1 MKRPIKMKRP
11 IQILVISCVTALPAV
26 AGGITSTG
34 VMSVSGRPELS
45 DSAVSAANAVRDT
58 TAVAAIDTAAI
69 DTADY
74 ETLDAVTVEAVM
86 QRTGAEKSVY
96 IPTTRQRNASQSATD
111 LLSRMDI
118 PQISVPYGST
128 AVKTVSG
135 QAVAVFIDYVPATQ
149 DELEMMRTSD
159 VLRVEYLQSPTDTR
173 FGGKTNVINFVMR
186 KYDYGGYV
194 RTRLYENF
202 WANSGQ
208 AQVNGRFNY
217 RRMTFDVMGYGYYCA
232 NDHTG
237 TAQTE
242 TFRLPDGLGG
252 TNTIERQST
261 STGAKFRRNDYS
273 ASFRARYT
281 SDKFTANNILA
292 FRDTRIPH
300 NDSQGAVTYS
310 GGDFDDSEYT
320 TVNDSRRQNVT
331 YTGYYYIGIGERNS
345 LTIQPTYAYN
355 HTTQGS
361 VYTEAGLAPIVNDA
375 GDNSTLANTSIEYGH
390 TFGGGHSFT
399 LYGYGQY
406 EHNRTRYTGTTEAL
420 DRTSSYT
427 GNFDAGYS
435 FARGGFSST
444 VRFGWSLSHI
454 DYNGEKN
461 DFNSPYA
468 DLSLQYS
475 PNTKNS
481 ASAYMHTAGWPIS
494 SNYKSDRMIQDSP
507 LLWRTG
513 NPALTAYRS
522 WDFGVQYVYMPSN
535 AWRFSGYAYGWLVA
549 DRAAFDYQPF
559 EYQPGEQGLVRNIIQ
574 PAGGF
579 GRYNVG
585 FNINWRPL
593 GGKFN
598 ITGSLTETIT
608 HNGRPYNLDKSVL
621 SGYVQAMYYIGNFN
635 IVAAYVSRGYSFDD
649 SMSGFYTRSRDAFA
663 LAAGWNSGSWNVNL
677 HLQNMF
683 RWHWRTS
690 TTAMTSAYYDVTR
703 QNYGVDNHALIQ
715 AKVTYTFSF
724 GKKSKRDS
732 DADLSPDAAKS
743 ASGILH

>member
-1 MKRPIKMKRP
+1 MKRP

-135 QAVAVFIDYVPATQ
+135 QAVAVFIDYVPATE

-159 VLRVEYLQSPTDTR
+159 VLRIEYLQSPTDTR

-345 LTIQPTYAYN
+345 LTIQPTYAYS

-468 DLSLQYS
+468 DLFLQYS

>member
-1 MKRPIKMKRP
+1 MKRFKVM
-11 IQILVISCVTALPAV
+11 VIAAVTVTVTAS
-26 AGGITSTG
+26 AGTIIPKTAMYGDNVENADSAG
-34 VMSVSGRPELS
+34 VMA
-45 DSAVSAANAVRDT
+45 DSIKADT
-58 TAVAAIDTAAI
+58 TE
-69 DTADY
+69 Y
-74 ETLDAVTVEAVM
+74 ETLNAVTVEASM
-86 QRTGAEKSVY
+86 QRTDGEKSTY
-96 IPTTRQRNASQSATD
+96 IPTTHQRNASQSATD

-118 PQISVPYGST
+118 PQISVPFGST
-128 AVKTVSG
+128 SVKTVSG
-135 QAVAVFIDYVPATQ
+135 QNVAVFIDYVPATE
-149 DELEMMRTSD
+149 DELAMMRTSD

-186 KYDYGGYV
+186 KYEYGGYV

-202 WANSGQ
+202 LANSGQ

-242 TFRLPDGLGG
+242 TFRLPDETGG
-252 TNTIERQST
+252 INTIERQST

-273 ASFRARYT
+273 ASFRARYL
-281 SDKFTANNILA
+281 SDKFTANNTLV

-300 NDSQGAVTYS
+300 KDSHGAVTYS
-310 GGDFDDSEYT
+310 GGGYDDSEYT

-331 YTGYYYIGIGERNS
+331 YTGYYYIGIGDSNS
-345 LTIQPTYAYN
+345 LTIQPAYAYN

-361 VYTEAGLAPIVNDA
+361 IYTEAGLAPIVNDA

-399 LYGYGQY
+399 LYGYGEY

-435 FARGGFSST
+435 FTRGGFSST

-454 DYNGEKN
+454 DYNGVTN
-461 DFNSPYA
+461 DFNSPFA
-468 DLSLQYS
+468 DLFLQYS
-475 PNTKNS
+475 PNSKNS

-494 SNYKSDRMIQDSP
+494 SNYKSDRMIQESP

-513 NPALTAYRS
+513 NPSLTAYRS

-535 AWRFSGYAYGWLVA
+535 AWRFSGYAYGWLVGN
-549 DRAAFDYQPF
+549 RAAFDYQPMA
-559 EYQPGEQGLVRNIIQ
+559 QQQALVRNIIQ

-585 FNINWRPL
+585 LNVNWRPL

-598 ITGSLTETIT
+598 ITGSLTETFT

-621 SGYVQAMYYIGNFN
+621 SGYVQAMYYVGNFN
-635 IVAAYVSRGYSFDD
+635 FVVAYVSRMYSFDD
-649 SMSGFYTRSRDAFA
+649 SMSGFYTRDKDAFA
-663 LAAGWNSGSWNVNL
+663 LAAGWGNGSWNVNL
-677 HLQNMF
+677 QLQNMF

-690 TTAMTSAYYDVTR
+690 TTEMASTYYDVTR

-724 GKKSKRDS
+724 GKKSKSDT
-732 DADLSPDAAKS
+732 DADLSPDAART

>member
-1 MKRPIKMKRP
+1 MKRP
-11 IQILVISCVTALPAV
+11 IQILVIGCVTALPAV

-345 LTIQPTYAYN
+345 LTIQPTYAYS

-435 FARGGFSST
+435 FARGGFGST

-468 DLSLQYS
+468 DLFLQYS

>member
-1 MKRPIKMKRP
+1 MKRFKVM
-11 IQILVISCVTALPAV
+11 VIAAVTVTVTAS
-26 AGGITSTG
+26 AGTIIPKTAMYGDSVENADSAG
-34 VMSVSGRPELS
+34 VMA
-45 DSAVSAANAVRDT
+45 DSIEVDT
-58 TAVAAIDTAAI
+58 TE
-69 DTADY
+69 Y
-74 ETLDAVTVEAVM
+74 ETLNAVTVEASM
-86 QRTGAEKSVY
+86 QRTDGEKSTY
-96 IPTTRQRNASQSATD
+96 IPTTHQRNASQSATD

-118 PQISVPYGST
+118 PQISVPFGST
-128 AVKTVSG
+128 SVKTVSG
-135 QAVAVFIDYVPATQ
+135 QNVAVFIDYVPATE
-149 DELEMMRTSD
+149 DELAMMRTSD

-186 KYDYGGYV
+186 KYEYGGYV

-202 WANSGQ
+202 LANSGQ

-242 TFRLPDGLGG
+242 TFRLPDETGG
-252 TNTIERQST
+252 INTIERQST

-273 ASFRARYT
+273 ASFRARYI
-281 SDKFTANNILA
+281 SDKFTANNTLV
-292 FRDTRIPH
+292 FRNTRIPH
-300 NDSQGAVTYS
+300 KDSHGAVTYS
-310 GGDFDDSEYT
+310 GGGYDDSEYT

-331 YTGYYYIGIGERNS
+331 YTGYYYIGIGDSNS
-345 LTIQPTYAYN
+345 LTIQPAYAYN

-361 VYTEAGLAPIVNDA
+361 IYTEAGLAPIVNDA

-399 LYGYGQY
+399 LYGYGEY
-406 EHNRTRYTGTTEAL
+406 EHNRTRYAGTTEAL

-435 FARGGFSST
+435 FTRGGFSST

-454 DYNGEKN
+454 DYNGVTN
-461 DFNSPYA
+461 DFNSPFA
-468 DLSLQYS
+468 DLFLQYS
-475 PNTKNS
+475 PNSKNS

-494 SNYKSDRMIQDSP
+494 SNYKSDRMIQESP

-513 NPALTAYRS
+513 NPSLTAYRS

-535 AWRFSGYAYGWLVA
+535 AWRFSGYAYGWLVGN
-549 DRAAFDYQPF
+549 RAAFDYQPMA
-559 EYQPGEQGLVRNIIQ
+559 QQQALVRNIIQ

-585 FNINWRPL
+585 LNVNWRPL

-598 ITGSLTETIT
+598 ITGSLTETFT

-621 SGYVQAMYYIGNFN
+621 SGYVQAMYYVGNFN
-635 IVAAYVSRGYSFDD
+635 FVVAYVSRMYSFDD
-649 SMSGFYTRSRDAFA
+649 SMSGFYTRDKDAFA
-663 LAAGWNSGSWNVNL
+663 LAAGWGNGSWNVNL
-677 HLQNMF
+677 QLQNMF

-690 TTAMTSAYYDVTR
+690 TTEMASTYYDVTR

-715 AKVTYTFSF
+715 AKVTYTFGF
-724 GKKSKRDS
+724 GKKSKSDS
-732 DADLSPDAAKS
+732 EADLSPDAART

>member
-135 QAVAVFIDYVPATQ
+135 QAVAVFIDYVPATE

>member
-1 MKRPIKMKRP
+1 MKRP

-135 QAVAVFIDYVPATQ
+135 QAVAVFIDYVPATE

-468 DLSLQYS
+468 DLFLQYS

>member
-1 MKRPIKMKRP
+1 MKRFKIM
-11 IQILVISCVTALPAV
+11 VIAAVTVTVTAS
-26 AGGITSTG
+26 AGTIIPKTAMYGDSVENADSAG
-34 VMSVSGRPELS
+34 VMA
-45 DSAVSAANAVRDT
+45 DSIKADT
-58 TAVAAIDTAAI
+58 TE
-69 DTADY
+69 Y
-74 ETLDAVTVEAVM
+74 ETLNAVTVEASM
-86 QRTGAEKSVY
+86 QRTDGEKSTY
-96 IPTTRQRNASQSATD
+96 IPTTHQRNASQSATD

-118 PQISVPYGST
+118 PQISVPFGST
-128 AVKTVSG
+128 SVKTISG
-135 QAVAVFIDYVPATQ
+135 QNVAVFIDYVPATE
-149 DELEMMRTSD
+149 DELAMMRTSD

-173 FGGKTNVINFVMR
+173 FGGKTNVINFIMR

-202 WANSGQ
+202 LANSGQ

-242 TFRLPDGLGG
+242 TFRLPDETGG
-252 TNTIERQST
+252 INTIERQST

-273 ASFRARYT
+273 ASFRARYI
-281 SDKFTANNILA
+281 SDKFTANNTLV
-292 FRDTRIPH
+292 FRNTRIPH
-300 NDSQGAVTYS
+300 KDSHGAVTYS
-310 GGDFDDSEYT
+310 GGGYDDSEYT

-331 YTGYYYIGIGERNS
+331 YTGYYYIGIGDSNS
-345 LTIQPTYAYN
+345 LTIQPAYAYN

-361 VYTEAGLAPIVNDA
+361 IYTEAGLAPIVNDA

-399 LYGYGQY
+399 LYGYGEY

-435 FARGGFSST
+435 FTRGGFSST

-454 DYNGEKN
+454 DYNGVTN
-461 DFNSPYA
+461 DFNSPFA
-468 DLSLQYS
+468 DLFLQYS
-475 PNTKNS
+475 PNSKNS

-494 SNYKSDRMIQDSP
+494 SNYKSDRMIQESP

-513 NPALTAYRS
+513 NPSLTAYRS

-535 AWRFSGYAYGWLVA
+535 AWRFSGYAYGWLVGN
-549 DRAAFDYQPF
+549 RAAFDYQPMA
-559 EYQPGEQGLVRNIIQ
+559 QQQALVRNIIQ

-585 FNINWRPL
+585 LNVNWRPL

-598 ITGSLTETIT
+598 ITGSLTETFT

-621 SGYVQAMYYIGNFN
+621 SGYVQAMYYVGNFN
-635 IVAAYVSRGYSFDD
+635 FVVAYVSRMYSFDD
-649 SMSGFYTRSRDAFA
+649 SMSGFYTRDKDAFA
-663 LAAGWNSGSWNVNL
+663 LAAGWGNGSWNVNL
-677 HLQNMF
+677 QLQNMF

-690 TTAMTSAYYDVTR
+690 TTEMASTYYDVTR

-724 GKKSKRDS
+724 GKKSKSDT
-732 DADLSPDAAKS
+732 DADLSPDAART

>member
-1 MKRPIKMKRP
+1 MKRFKVM
-11 IQILVISCVTALPAV
+11 VIAAVTVAVTAS
-26 AGGITSTG
+26 AGTIIPKTAMYGDSVENADSTG
-34 VMSVSGRPELS
+34 VMA
-45 DSAVSAANAVRDT
+45 DSIEADT
-58 TAVAAIDTAAI
+58 TE
-69 DTADY
+69 Y
-74 ETLDAVTVEAVM
+74 ETLNAVTVEASM
-86 QRTGAEKSVY
+86 QRTDGEKSTY
-96 IPTTRQRNASQSATD
+96 IPTTHQRNASQSATD

-118 PQISVPYGST
+118 PQISVPFGST
-128 AVKTVSG
+128 SVKTVSG
-135 QAVAVFIDYVPATQ
+135 QNVAVFIDYVPATE
-149 DELEMMRTSD
+149 DELAMMRISD

-186 KYDYGGYV
+186 KYEYGGYV

-202 WANSGQ
+202 LANSGQ

-242 TFRLPDGLGG
+242 TFRLPDETGG
-252 TNTIERQST
+252 INTIERQST

-273 ASFRARYT
+273 ASFRARYI
-281 SDKFTANNILA
+281 SDKFTANNTLV
-292 FRDTRIPH
+292 FRNTRIPH
-300 NDSQGAVTYS
+300 NDSHGAVTYS
-310 GGDFDDSEYT
+310 GGGYDDSEYT

-331 YTGYYYIGIGERNS
+331 YTGYYYIGIGDSNS
-345 LTIQPTYAYN
+345 LTIQPAYAYN

-361 VYTEAGLAPIVNDA
+361 IYTEAGLAPIVNDA

-399 LYGYGQY
+399 LYGYGEY

-435 FARGGFSST
+435 FTRGGFSST

-454 DYNGEKN
+454 DYNGVTN
-461 DFNSPYA
+461 DFNSPFA
-468 DLSLQYS
+468 DLFLQYS
-475 PNTKNS
+475 PNSKNS

-494 SNYKSDRMIQDSP
+494 SNYKSDRMIQESP

-513 NPALTAYRS
+513 NPSLTAYRS

-535 AWRFSGYAYGWLVA
+535 AWRFSGYAYGWLVGN
-549 DRAAFDYQPF
+549 RAAFDYQPMA
-559 EYQPGEQGLVRNIIQ
+559 QQQALVRNIIQ

-585 FNINWRPL
+585 LNVNWRPL

-598 ITGSLTETIT
+598 ITGSLTETFT

-621 SGYVQAMYYIGNFN
+621 SGYVQAMYYVGNFN
-635 IVAAYVSRGYSFDD
+635 FVVAYVSRMYSFDD
-649 SMSGFYTRSRDAFA
+649 SMSGFYTRSKDAFA
-663 LAAGWNSGSWNVNL
+663 LAAGWGNGSWNVNL
-677 HLQNMF
+677 QLQNMF

-690 TTAMTSAYYDVTR
+690 TTEMASTYYDVTR

-715 AKVTYTFSF
+715 AKLTYTFSF
-724 GKKSKRDS
+724 GKKSKSDT
-732 DADLSPDAAKS
+732 DADLSPDAART

>member
-1 MKRPIKMKRP
+1 MKRFKVMI
-11 IQILVISCVTALPAV
+11 IAAVTVTVTAS
-26 AGGITSTG
+26 AGTIIPKTAMYGDSVENADSTG
-34 VMSVSGRPELS
+34 VMA
-45 DSAVSAANAVRDT
+45 DSIKADT
-58 TAVAAIDTAAI
+58 TE
-69 DTADY
+69 Y
-74 ETLDAVTVEAVM
+74 ETLNAVTVEASM
-86 QRTGAEKSVY
+86 QRTDGEKSTY
-96 IPTTRQRNASQSATD
+96 IPTTHQRNASQSATD

-118 PQISVPYGST
+118 PQISVPFGST
-128 AVKTVSG
+128 SVKTVSG
-135 QAVAVFIDYVPATQ
+135 QNVAVFIDYVPATE
-149 DELEMMRTSD
+149 DELAMMRTSD

-173 FGGKTNVINFVMR
+173 FGGKTNDINFVMR
-186 KYDYGGYV
+186 KYEYGGYV

-202 WANSGQ
+202 LANSGQ

-242 TFRLPDGLGG
+242 TFRLPDETGG
-252 TNTIERQST
+252 INTIERQST

-273 ASFRARYT
+273 ASFRARYI
-281 SDKFTANNILA
+281 SDKFTANNTLV
-292 FRDTRIPH
+292 FRNTRIPH
-300 NDSQGAVTYS
+300 KDSHGAVTYS
-310 GGDFDDSEYT
+310 GGGYDDSEYT

-331 YTGYYYIGIGERNS
+331 YTGYYYIGIGDSNS
-345 LTIQPTYAYN
+345 LTIQPAYAYN

-361 VYTEAGLAPIVNDA
+361 IYTEAGLTPIVNDA

-399 LYGYGQY
+399 LYGYGEY

-435 FARGGFSST
+435 FTRGGFSST

-454 DYNGEKN
+454 DYNGVTN
-461 DFNSPYA
+461 DFNSPFA
-468 DLSLQYS
+468 DLFLQYS
-475 PNTKNS
+475 PNSKNS

-494 SNYKSDRMIQDSP
+494 SNYKSDRMIQESP

-513 NPALTAYRS
+513 NPSLTAYRS

-535 AWRFSGYAYGWLVA
+535 AWRFSGYAYGWLVGN
-549 DRAAFDYQPF
+549 RAAFDYQPMA
-559 EYQPGEQGLVRNIIQ
+559 QQQALVRNIIQ

-585 FNINWRPL
+585 LNVNWRPL

-598 ITGSLTETIT
+598 ITGSLTETFT

-621 SGYVQAMYYIGNFN
+621 SGYVQAMYYVGNFN
-635 IVAAYVSRGYSFDD
+635 FVVAYVSRMYSFDD
-649 SMSGFYTRSRDAFA
+649 SMSGFYTRDKDAFA
-663 LAAGWNSGSWNVNL
+663 LAAGWGNGSWNVNL
-677 HLQNMF
+677 QLQNMF

-690 TTAMTSAYYDVTR
+690 TTEMASTYYDVTR

-724 GKKSKRDS
+724 GKKSKSDT
-732 DADLSPDAAKS
+732 DADLSPDAART

>member
-1 MKRPIKMKRP
+1 MKRP

-135 QAVAVFIDYVPATQ
+135 QDVAVFIDYVPATE

-159 VLRVEYLQSPTDTR
+159 VLRIEYLQSPTDTR

-345 LTIQPTYAYN
+345 LTIQPTYAYS

-435 FARGGFSST
+435 FARGGFGST

-468 DLSLQYS
+468 DLFLQYS

>member
-1 MKRPIKMKRP
+1 MKRFKIM
-11 IQILVISCVTALPAV
+11 VIAAVTVTVTAS
-26 AGGITSTG
+26 AGTIIPKTAMYGDSVENADSTG
-34 VMSVSGRPELS
+34 VMA
-45 DSAVSAANAVRDT
+45 DSIEADT
-58 TAVAAIDTAAI
+58 TE
-69 DTADY
+69 Y
-74 ETLDAVTVEAVM
+74 ETLNAVTVEASM
-86 QRTGAEKSVY
+86 QRTDGEKSTY
-96 IPTTRQRNASQSATD
+96 IPTTHQRNASQSATD

-118 PQISVPYGST
+118 PQISVPFGST
-128 AVKTVSG
+128 SVKTVSG
-135 QAVAVFIDYVPATQ
+135 QNVAVFIDYVPATE
-149 DELEMMRTSD
+149 DELAMMRTSD

-186 KYDYGGYV
+186 KYEYGGYV

-202 WANSGQ
+202 LANSGQ

-242 TFRLPDGLGG
+242 TFRLPDETGG
-252 TNTIERQST
+252 INTIERQST

-273 ASFRARYT
+273 ASFRARYI
-281 SDKFTANNILA
+281 SDKFTANNTLV
-292 FRDTRIPH
+292 FRNTRIPH
-300 NDSQGAVTYS
+300 NDSHGAVTYS
-310 GGDFDDSEYT
+310 GGGYDDSEYT

-331 YTGYYYIGIGERNS
+331 YTGYYYIGIGDSNS
-345 LTIQPTYAYN
+345 LTIQPAYAYN

-361 VYTEAGLAPIVNDA
+361 IYTEAGLAPIVNDA

-399 LYGYGQY
+399 LYGYGEY

-435 FARGGFSST
+435 FTRGGFSST

-454 DYNGEKN
+454 DYNGVTN
-461 DFNSPYA
+461 DFNSPFA
-468 DLSLQYS
+468 DLFLQYS
-475 PNTKNS
+475 PNSKNS
-481 ASAYMHTAGWPIS
+481 ASAYMHTAGWPVS
-494 SNYKSDRMIQDSP
+494 SNYKSDRMIQESP

-513 NPALTAYRS
+513 NPSLTAYRS

-535 AWRFSGYAYGWLVA
+535 AWRFSGYAYGWLVGN
-549 DRAAFDYQPF
+549 RAAFDYQPMA
-559 EYQPGEQGLVRNIIQ
+559 QQQALVRNIIQ

-585 FNINWRPL
+585 LNVNWRPL

-598 ITGSLTETIT
+598 ITGSLTETFT

-621 SGYVQAMYYIGNFN
+621 SGYVQAMYYVGNFN
-635 IVAAYVSRGYSFDD
+635 FVVAYVSRMYSFDD
-649 SMSGFYTRSRDAFA
+649 SMSGFYTRSKDAFA
-663 LAAGWNSGSWNVNL
+663 LAAGWGNGSWNVNL
-677 HLQNMF
+677 QLQNMF

-690 TTAMTSAYYDVTR
+690 TAEMASTYYDVTR

-724 GKKSKRDS
+724 GKKSKSDT
-732 DADLSPDAAKS
+732 DADLSPDAART

>member
-1 MKRPIKMKRP
+1 MKRP

-345 LTIQPTYAYN
+345 LTIQPTYAYS

-435 FARGGFSST
+435 FARGGFGST

>member
-1 MKRPIKMKRP
+1 MKRP

-135 QAVAVFIDYVPATQ
+135 QAVAVFIDYVPATE

-345 LTIQPTYAYN
+345 LTIQPTYAYS

-435 FARGGFSST
+435 FARGGFGST

-468 DLSLQYS
+468 DLFLQYS

>member
-1 MKRPIKMKRP
+1 MKRFKVM
-11 IQILVISCVTALPAV
+11 VIAAVTVTVTAS
-26 AGGITSTG
+26 AGTIIPKTAMYGDSVENADSAG
-34 VMSVSGRPELS
+34 VMA
-45 DSAVSAANAVRDT
+45 DSIEADT
-58 TAVAAIDTAAI
+58 TE
-69 DTADY
+69 Y
-74 ETLDAVTVEAVM
+74 ETLNAVTVEASM
-86 QRTGAEKSVY
+86 QRTDGEKSTY

-118 PQISVPYGST
+118 PQISVPFGST
-128 AVKTVSG
+128 SVKTVSG
-135 QAVAVFIDYVPATQ
+135 QNVAVFIDYVPATE
-149 DELEMMRTSD
+149 DELAMMRTSD

-186 KYDYGGYV
+186 KYEYGGYV

-202 WANSGQ
+202 LANSGQ

-242 TFRLPDGLGG
+242 TFRLPDETGG
-252 TNTIERQST
+252 INTIERQST

-273 ASFRARYT
+273 ASFRARYI
-281 SDKFTANNILA
+281 SDKFTANNTLV
-292 FRDTRIPH
+292 FRNTRIPH
-300 NDSQGAVTYS
+300 KDSHGAVTYS
-310 GGDFDDSEYT
+310 GGGYDDSEYT

-331 YTGYYYIGIGERNS
+331 YTGYYYIGIGDSNS

-361 VYTEAGLAPIVNDA
+361 IYTEAGLAPIVNDA

-399 LYGYGQY
+399 LYGYGEY

-435 FARGGFSST
+435 FTRGGFSST

-454 DYNGEKN
+454 DYNGVTN
-461 DFNSPYA
+461 DFNSPFA
-468 DLSLQYS
+468 DLFLQYS
-475 PNTKNS
+475 PNSKNS

-494 SNYKSDRMIQDSP
+494 SNYKSDRMIQESP

-513 NPALTAYRS
+513 NPSLTAYRS

-535 AWRFSGYAYGWLVA
+535 AWRFSGYAYGWLVGN
-549 DRAAFDYQPF
+549 RAAFDYQPMA
-559 EYQPGEQGLVRNIIQ
+559 QQQALVRNIIQ

-585 FNINWRPL
+585 LNVNWRPL

-598 ITGSLTETIT
+598 ITGSLTETFT

-621 SGYVQAMYYIGNFN
+621 SGYVQAMYYVGNFN
-635 IVAAYVSRGYSFDD
+635 FVVAYVSRMYSFDD
-649 SMSGFYTRSRDAFA
+649 SMSGFYTRDKDAFA
-663 LAAGWNSGSWNVNL
+663 LAAGWGNGSWNVNL
-677 HLQNMF
+677 QLQNMF

-690 TTAMTSAYYDVTR
+690 TTEMASTYYDVTR

-724 GKKSKRDS
+724 GKKSKSDT
-732 DADLSPDAAKS
+732 DADLSPDAART

>member
-1 MKRPIKMKRP
+1 MKRSKVM
-11 IQILVISCVTALPAV
+11 VIAAVTVTVTAS
-26 AGGITSTG
+26 AGTIIPKTAMYGDSVENADSAG
-34 VMSVSGRPELS
+34 VMA
-45 DSAVSAANAVRDT
+45 DSIKADT
-58 TAVAAIDTAAI
+58 TE
-69 DTADY
+69 Y
-74 ETLDAVTVEAVM
+74 ETLNAVTVEASM
-86 QRTGAEKSVY
+86 QRTDGEKSTY
-96 IPTTRQRNASQSATD
+96 IPTTHQRNASQSATD

-118 PQISVPYGST
+118 PQISVPFGST
-128 AVKTVSG
+128 SVKTVSG
-135 QAVAVFIDYVPATQ
+135 QNVAVFIDYVPATE
-149 DELEMMRTSD
+149 DELAMMRTSD

-173 FGGKTNVINFVMR
+173 FGGKTNVINFIMR

-202 WANSGQ
+202 LANSGQ

-242 TFRLPDGLGG
+242 TFRLPDETGG
-252 TNTIERQST
+252 INTIERQST

-273 ASFRARYT
+273 ASFRARYL
-281 SDKFTANNILA
+281 SDKFTANNTLV

-300 NDSQGAVTYS
+300 KDSHGAVTYS
-310 GGDFDDSEYT
+310 GGGYDDSEYT

-331 YTGYYYIGIGERNS
+331 YTGYYYIGIGDSNS
-345 LTIQPTYAYN
+345 LTIQPAYAYN

-361 VYTEAGLAPIVNDA
+361 IYTEAGLAPIVNDA

-399 LYGYGQY
+399 LYGYGEY

-435 FARGGFSST
+435 FTRGGFSST

-454 DYNGEKN
+454 DYNGVTN
-461 DFNSPYA
+461 DFNSPFA
-468 DLSLQYS
+468 DLFLQYS
-475 PNTKNS
+475 PNSKNS

-494 SNYKSDRMIQDSP
+494 SNYKSDRMIQESP

-513 NPALTAYRS
+513 NPSLTAYRS

-535 AWRFSGYAYGWLVA
+535 AWRFSGYAYGWLVGN
-549 DRAAFDYQPF
+549 RAAFDYQPMA
-559 EYQPGEQGLVRNIIQ
+559 QQQALVRNIIQ

-585 FNINWRPL
+585 LNVNWRPL

-598 ITGSLTETIT
+598 ITGSLTETFT

-621 SGYVQAMYYIGNFN
+621 SGYVQAMYYVGNFN
-635 IVAAYVSRGYSFDD
+635 FVVAYVSRMYSFDD
-649 SMSGFYTRSRDAFA
+649 SMSGFYTRDKDAFA
-663 LAAGWNSGSWNVNL
+663 LAAGWGNGSWNVNL
-677 HLQNMF
+677 QLQNMF

-690 TTAMTSAYYDVTR
+690 TTEMASTYYDVTR

-724 GKKSKRDS
+724 GKKSKSDT
-732 DADLSPDAAKS
+732 DADLNPDAAKS

>member
-1 MKRPIKMKRP
+1 MKRFKVM
-11 IQILVISCVTALPAV
+11 VIAAVTVTVTAS
-26 AGGITSTG
+26 AGTIIPKTAMYGDSVENADSTG
-34 VMSVSGRPELS
+34 VMA
-45 DSAVSAANAVRDT
+45 DSIKADT
-58 TAVAAIDTAAI
+58 TE
-69 DTADY
+69 Y
-74 ETLDAVTVEAVM
+74 ETLNAVTVEASM
-86 QRTGAEKSVY
+86 QRTDGEKSTY
-96 IPTTRQRNASQSATD
+96 IPTTHQRNASQSATD

-118 PQISVPYGST
+118 PQISVPFGST
-128 AVKTVSG
+128 SVKTVSG
-135 QAVAVFIDYVPATQ
+135 QNVAVFIDYVPATE
-149 DELEMMRTSD
+149 DELAMMRTSD

-186 KYDYGGYV
+186 KYEYGGYV

-202 WANSGQ
+202 LANSGQ

-242 TFRLPDGLGG
+242 TFRLPDETGG
-252 TNTIERQST
+252 INTIERQST

-273 ASFRARYT
+273 ASFRARYI
-281 SDKFTANNILA
+281 SDKFTANNTLV
-292 FRDTRIPH
+292 FRNTRIPH
-300 NDSQGAVTYS
+300 KDSHGAVTYS
-310 GGDFDDSEYT
+310 GGGYDDSEYT

-331 YTGYYYIGIGERNS
+331 YTGYYYIGIGDSNS
-345 LTIQPTYAYN
+345 LTIQPAYAYN

-361 VYTEAGLAPIVNDA
+361 IYTEAGLTPIVNDA

-399 LYGYGQY
+399 LYGYGEY

-435 FARGGFSST
+435 FTRGGFSST

-454 DYNGEKN
+454 DYNGVTN
-461 DFNSPYA
+461 DFNSPFA
-468 DLSLQYS
+468 DLFLQYS
-475 PNTKNS
+475 PNSKNS

-494 SNYKSDRMIQDSP
+494 SNYKSDRMIQESP

-513 NPALTAYRS
+513 NPSLTAYRS

-535 AWRFSGYAYGWLVA
+535 AWRFSGYAYGWLVGN
-549 DRAAFDYQPF
+549 RAAFDYQPMA
-559 EYQPGEQGLVRNIIQ
+559 QQQALVRNIIQ

-585 FNINWRPL
+585 LNVNWRPL

-598 ITGSLTETIT
+598 ITGSLTETFT

-621 SGYVQAMYYIGNFN
+621 SGYVQAMYYVGNFN
-635 IVAAYVSRGYSFDD
+635 FVVAYVSRMYSFDD
-649 SMSGFYTRSRDAFA
+649 SMSGFYTRDKDAFA
-663 LAAGWNSGSWNVNL
+663 LAAGWGNGSWNVNL
-677 HLQNMF
+677 QLQNMF

-690 TTAMTSAYYDVTR
+690 TTEMASAYYDVTR

-715 AKVTYTFSF
+715 AKVTYTFGF
-724 GKKSKRDS
+724 GKKSKSDS
-732 DADLSPDAAKS
+732 EADLNPDAAKS

>member
-1 MKRPIKMKRP
+1 MKRFKIM
-11 IQILVISCVTALPAV
+11 VIAAVTVTVTAS
-26 AGGITSTG
+26 AGTIIPKTAMYGDSVENADSTG
-34 VMSVSGRPELS
+34 VMA
-45 DSAVSAANAVRDT
+45 DSIEADT
-58 TAVAAIDTAAI
+58 TE
-69 DTADY
+69 Y
-74 ETLDAVTVEAVM
+74 ETLNAVTVEASM
-86 QRTGAEKSVY
+86 QRTDGEKSTY
-96 IPTTRQRNASQSATD
+96 IPTTHQRNASQSATD

-118 PQISVPYGST
+118 PQISVPFGST
-128 AVKTVSG
+128 SVKTVSG
-135 QAVAVFIDYVPATQ
+135 QNVAVFIDYVPATE
-149 DELEMMRTSD
+149 DELAMMRTSD

-186 KYDYGGYV
+186 KYEYGGYV

-202 WANSGQ
+202 LANSGQ

-242 TFRLPDGLGG
+242 TFRLPDETGG
-252 TNTIERQST
+252 INTIERQST

-273 ASFRARYT
+273 ASFRARYI
-281 SDKFTANNILA
+281 SDKFTANNTLV
-292 FRDTRIPH
+292 FRNTRIPH
-300 NDSQGAVTYS
+300 KDSHGAVTYS
-310 GGDFDDSEYT
+310 GGGYDDSEYT

-331 YTGYYYIGIGERNS
+331 YTGYYYIGIGDSNS
-345 LTIQPTYAYN
+345 LTIQPAYAYN

-361 VYTEAGLAPIVNDA
+361 IYTEAGLAPIVNDA

-399 LYGYGQY
+399 LYGYGEY

-435 FARGGFSST
+435 FTRGGFSST

-454 DYNGEKN
+454 DYNGVTN
-461 DFNSPYA
+461 DFNSPFA
-468 DLSLQYS
+468 DLFLQYS
-475 PNTKNS
+475 PNSKNS

-494 SNYKSDRMIQDSP
+494 SNYKSDRMIQESP

-513 NPALTAYRS
+513 NPSLTAYRS

-535 AWRFSGYAYGWLVA
+535 AWRFSGYAYGWLVGN
-549 DRAAFDYQPF
+549 RAAFDYQPMA
-559 EYQPGEQGLVRNIIQ
+559 QQQALVRNIIQ

-585 FNINWRPL
+585 LNVNWRPL

-598 ITGSLTETIT
+598 ITGSLTETFT

-621 SGYVQAMYYIGNFN
+621 SGYVQAMYYVGNFN
-635 IVAAYVSRGYSFDD
+635 FVVAYVSRMYSFDD
-649 SMSGFYTRSRDAFA
+649 SMSGFYTRDKDAFA
-663 LAAGWNSGSWNVNL
+663 LAAGWGNGSWNVNL
-677 HLQNMF
+677 QLQNMF

-690 TTAMTSAYYDVTR
+690 TTEMASTYYDVTR

-715 AKVTYTFSF
+715 AKLTYTFSF
-724 GKKSKRDS
+724 GKKSKSDT
-732 DADLSPDAAKS
+732 DADLSPDAART

>member
-1 MKRPIKMKRP
+1 MKRFKVM
-11 IQILVISCVTALPAV
+11 VIAAVTVTVTAS
-26 AGGITSTG
+26 AGTIIPKTAMYGDSVENADSAG
-34 VMSVSGRPELS
+34 VMA
-45 DSAVSAANAVRDT
+45 DSIEADT
-58 TAVAAIDTAAI
+58 TE
-69 DTADY
+69 Y
-74 ETLDAVTVEAVM
+74 ETLNAVTVEASM

-96 IPTTRQRNASQSATD
+96 IPTKRQRNASQSATD

-118 PQISVPYGST
+118 PQISVPFGST

-173 FGGKTNVINFVMR
+173 FGGKTNVINFIMR

-242 TFRLPDGLGG
+242 TFRLPDETGG
-252 TNTIERQST
+252 INTIERQST

-273 ASFRARYT
+273 ASFRARYL
-281 SDKFTANNILA
+281 SDKFTANNTLV

-300 NDSQGAVTYS
+300 KDSQGAVTYS
-310 GGDFDDSEYT
+310 AGAYDNSEYT

-331 YTGYYYIGIGERNS
+331 YTGYYYIGIGDNNS
-345 LTIQPTYAYN
+345 LTIQPAYAYN

-361 VYTEAGLAPIVNDA
+361 IYTEAGLAPIVNDA

-399 LYGYGQY
+399 LYGYGEY

-435 FARGGFSST
+435 FTRGGFSST

-454 DYNGEKN
+454 DYNGVSN
-461 DFNSPYA
+461 DFNSPFA
-468 DLSLQYS
+468 DLFLQYS
-475 PNTKNS
+475 PNSKNS

-494 SNYKSDRMIQDSP
+494 SNYKSDRMIQESP

-513 NPALTAYRS
+513 NPSLTAYRS

-535 AWRFSGYAYGWLVA
+535 AWRFSGYAYGWLVGN
-549 DRAAFDYQPF
+549 RAVFDYQPMA
-559 EYQPGEQGLVRNIIQ
+559 QQQALVRNIIQ
-574 PAGGF
+574 PAGGY
-579 GRYNVG
+579 GSYNVG
-585 FNINWRPL
+585 FNVNWRPL

-598 ITGSLTETIT
+598 ITGSLTETFT

-621 SGYVQAMYYIGNFN
+621 SGYVQAMYYVGNFN
-635 IVAAYVSRGYSFDD
+635 FVVAYVSRMYSFDD

-663 LAAGWNSGSWNVNL
+663 LAAGWGNGSWNVNL
-677 HLQNMF
+677 QLQNMF

-690 TTAMTSAYYDVTR
+690 TTEMASTYYDVTR

-724 GKKSKRDS
+724 GKKSKSDT
-732 DADLSPDAAKS
+732 DADLSPDAART

>member
-1 MKRPIKMKRP
+1 MKRFKVM
-11 IQILVISCVTALPAV
+11 VIAAVTVTVTAS
-26 AGGITSTG
+26 AGTIIPKTAMYGDSVENADSTG
-34 VMSVSGRPELS
+34 VMA
-45 DSAVSAANAVRDT
+45 DSIKADT
-58 TAVAAIDTAAI
+58 TE
-69 DTADY
+69 Y
-74 ETLDAVTVEAVM
+74 ETLNAVTVEASM
-86 QRTGAEKSVY
+86 QRTDGEKSTY
-96 IPTTRQRNASQSATD
+96 IPTTHQRNASQSATD

-118 PQISVPYGST
+118 PQISVPFGST
-128 AVKTVSG
+128 SVKTVSG
-135 QAVAVFIDYVPATQ
+135 QNVAVFIDYVPATE
-149 DELEMMRTSD
+149 DELAMMRTSD

-186 KYDYGGYV
+186 KYEYGGYV

-202 WANSGQ
+202 LANSGQ

-242 TFRLPDGLGG
+242 TFRLPDETGG
-252 TNTIERQST
+252 INTIERQST

-273 ASFRARYT
+273 ASFRARYL
-281 SDKFTANNILA
+281 SDKFTANNTLV
-292 FRDTRIPH
+292 FRNTRIPH
-300 NDSQGAVTYS
+300 KDSHGAVTYS
-310 GGDFDDSEYT
+310 GGGYDDSEYT

-331 YTGYYYIGIGERNS
+331 YTGYYYIGIGDSNS
-345 LTIQPTYAYN
+345 LTIQPAYAYN

-361 VYTEAGLAPIVNDA
+361 IYTEAGLTPIVNDA

-399 LYGYGQY
+399 LYGYGEY

-435 FARGGFSST
+435 FTRGGFSST

-454 DYNGEKN
+454 DYNGVTN
-461 DFNSPYA
+461 DFNSPFA
-468 DLSLQYS
+468 DLFLQYS
-475 PNTKNS
+475 PNSKNS

-494 SNYKSDRMIQDSP
+494 SNYKSDRMIQESP

-513 NPALTAYRS
+513 NPSLTAYRS

-535 AWRFSGYAYGWLVA
+535 AWRFSGYAYGWLVGN
-549 DRAAFDYQPF
+549 RAAFDYQPMA
-559 EYQPGEQGLVRNIIQ
+559 QQQALVRNIIQ

-585 FNINWRPL
+585 LNVNWRPL

-598 ITGSLTETIT
+598 ITGSLTETFT

-621 SGYVQAMYYIGNFN
+621 SGYVQAMYYVGNFN
-635 IVAAYVSRGYSFDD
+635 FVVAYVSRMYSFDD
-649 SMSGFYTRSRDAFA
+649 SMSGFYTRDKDAFA
-663 LAAGWNSGSWNVNL
+663 LAAGWGNGSWNVNL
-677 HLQNMF
+677 QLQNMF

-690 TTAMTSAYYDVTR
+690 TTEMASTYYDVTR

-724 GKKSKRDS
+724 GKKSKSDT
-732 DADLSPDAAKS
+732 DADLSPDAART

>member
-1 MKRPIKMKRP
+1 MKRFKVM
-11 IQILVISCVTALPAV
+11 VIAAVTVTVTAS
-26 AGGITSTG
+26 AGTIIPKTAMYGDSVENADSAG
-34 VMSVSGRPELS
+34 VMA
-45 DSAVSAANAVRDT
+45 DSIEADT
-58 TAVAAIDTAAI
+58 TE
-69 DTADY
+69 Y
-74 ETLDAVTVEAVM
+74 ETLNAVTVEASM
-86 QRTGAEKSVY
+86 QRTDGEKSTY
-96 IPTTRQRNASQSATD
+96 IPTTHQRNASQSATD

-118 PQISVPYGST
+118 PQISVPFGST
-128 AVKTVSG
+128 SVKTVSG
-135 QAVAVFIDYVPATQ
+135 QNVAVFIDYVPATE
-149 DELEMMRTSD
+149 DELAMMRTSD

-186 KYDYGGYV
+186 KYEYGGYV

-202 WANSGQ
+202 LANSGQ

-242 TFRLPDGLGG
+242 TFRLPDETGG
-252 TNTIERQST
+252 INTIERQST

-273 ASFRARYT
+273 ASFRARYI
-281 SDKFTANNILA
+281 SDKFTANNTLV
-292 FRDTRIPH
+292 FRNTRIPH
-300 NDSQGAVTYS
+300 KDSHGAVTYS
-310 GGDFDDSEYT
+310 GGGYDDSEYT

-331 YTGYYYIGIGERNS
+331 YTGYYYIGIGDSNS
-345 LTIQPTYAYN
+345 LTIQPAYAYN

-361 VYTEAGLAPIVNDA
+361 IYTEAGLAPIVNDA

-399 LYGYGQY
+399 LYGYGEY

-435 FARGGFSST
+435 FTRGGFSST

-454 DYNGEKN
+454 DYNGVTN
-461 DFNSPYA
+461 DFNSPFA
-468 DLSLQYS
+468 DLFLQYS
-475 PNTKNS
+475 PNSKNS

-494 SNYKSDRMIQDSP
+494 SNYKSDRMIQESP

-513 NPALTAYRS
+513 NPSLTAYRS

-535 AWRFSGYAYGWLVA
+535 AWRFSGYAYGWLVGN
-549 DRAAFDYQPF
+549 RAAFDYQPMA
-559 EYQPGEQGLVRNIIQ
+559 QQQALVRNIIQ

-585 FNINWRPL
+585 LNVNWRPL

-598 ITGSLTETIT
+598 ITGSLTETFT

-621 SGYVQAMYYIGNFN
+621 SGYVQAMYYVGNFN
-635 IVAAYVSRGYSFDD
+635 FVVAYVSRMYSFDD
-649 SMSGFYTRSRDAFA
+649 SMSGFYTRDKDAFA
-663 LAAGWNSGSWNVNL
+663 LAAGWGNGSWNVNL
-677 HLQNMF
+677 QLQNMF

-690 TTAMTSAYYDVTR
+690 TTEMASTYYDVTR

-724 GKKSKRDS
+724 GKKSKSDT
-732 DADLSPDAAKS
+732 DADLSPDAART

>member
-1 MKRPIKMKRP
+1 MKRP

-135 QAVAVFIDYVPATQ
+135 QAVAVFIDYVPATE

-435 FARGGFSST
+435 FARGGFGST

-535 AWRFSGYAYGWLVA
+535 AWRFSGYAYAWIVGN
-549 DRAAFDYQPF
+549 RAAFDYRPF
-559 EYQPGEQGLVRNIIQ
+559 EYQPGEQGLVREIIQ

-585 FNINWRPL
+585 FNVNWRPL

>member
-1 MKRPIKMKRP
+1 MKRP

-135 QAVAVFIDYVPATQ
+135 QDVAVFIDYVPATE

-159 VLRVEYLQSPTDTR
+159 VLRIEYLQSPTDTR

-345 LTIQPTYAYN
+345 LTIQPTYAYS

>member
-1 MKRPIKMKRP
+1 MKRPIE
-11 IQILVISCVTALPAV
+11 IFAISCATALSAV
-26 AGGITSTG
+26 AGGITPEDAMSTAVG
-34 VMSVSGRPELS
+34 AAKTS
-45 DSAVSAANAVRDT
+45 DSVTAAKVARDT
-58 TAVAAIDTAAI
+58 TATAIADTTAVDTAE
-69 DTADY
+69 Y
-74 ETLDAVTVEAVM
+74 ETLEAVTVEAAM
-86 QRTGAEKSVY
+86 QRTDGEKSIY

-118 PQISVPYGST
+118 PQISVPFGST
-128 AVKTVSG
+128 SVKTVSG

-252 TNTIERQST
+252 INTIERQST
-261 STGAKFRRNDYS
+261 SNGAKYRRNDYS

-281 SDKFTANNILA
+281 SDRFTANNILV

-310 GGDFDDSEYT
+310 GGEFDNSEYT
-320 TVNDSRRQNVT
+320 TAYDSHRQNVT
-331 YTGYYYIGIGERNS
+331 YTGYYYIGIGDSNS
-345 LTIQPTYAYN
+345 LTIQPTYAYS

-361 VYTEAGLAPIVNDA
+361 VYTEATLAPIINDA
-375 GDNSTLANTSIEYGH
+375 GDNSTLAGTSIEYGH
-390 TFGGGHSFT
+390 KFGGGHSFT
-399 LYGYGQY
+399 LYGYGEY
-406 EHNRTRYTGTTEAL
+406 EHNRTRYSGTTEAL

-435 FARGGFSST
+435 FSRGGFSST

-454 DYNGEKN
+454 DYNGETN
-461 DFNSPYA
+461 DFNHPFA
-468 DLSLQYS
+468 DVNLQYS
-475 PNTKNS
+475 PNSKNS
-481 ASAYMHTAGWPIS
+481 VSAYMHTAGWPIS
-494 SNYKSDRMIQDSP
+494 SNYKSDKMIQVSP
-507 LLWRTG
+507 LLWHTG
-513 NPALTAYRS
+513 NPMLTAYRT
-522 WDFGVQYVYMPSN
+522 WDFGLQYVYMPSN
-535 AWRFSGYAYGWLVA
+535 TWRFSGYAYAWVV
-549 DRAAFDYQPF
+549 DNRAAFDYQPF
-559 EYQPGEQGLVRNIIQ
+559 EYQPGQQGLVREIIQ

-579 GRYNVG
+579 GRYNAGIYV
-585 FNINWRPL
+585 NWRPL

-598 ITGSLTETIT
+598 ITGSLTETLT
-608 HNGRPYNLDKSVL
+608 HNGRPYNIDKSVL
-621 SGYVQAMYYIGNFN
+621 SGYVQAMYYFGNFN
-635 IVAAYVSRGYSFDD
+635 IVAAYVSRMYSCDD
-649 SMSGFYTRSRDAFA
+649 SMSGVYTRSKDAFA
-663 LAAGWNSGSWNVNL
+663 LAAGWGNGSWNINL
-677 HLQNMF
+677 QLQNMF

-690 TTAMTSAYYDVTR
+690 TSEMTSTYYDVTR
-703 QNYGVDNHALIQ
+703 QNYGVDSHALIQ

-732 DADLSPDAAKS
+732 EADLSPDAVRT

>member
-1 MKRPIKMKRP
+1 MKRFKVM
-11 IQILVISCVTALPAV
+11 VIAAVTVAVTAS
-26 AGGITSTG
+26 AGTIIPKTAMYGDSVENADSAG
-34 VMSVSGRPELS
+34 VMA
-45 DSAVSAANAVRDT
+45 DSIEADT
-58 TAVAAIDTAAI
+58 TE
-69 DTADY
+69 Y
-74 ETLDAVTVEAVM
+74 ETLNAVTVEASM
-86 QRTGAEKSVY
+86 QHTGAEKSVY
-96 IPTTRQRNASQSATD
+96 IPTKRQRNASQSATD

-118 PQISVPYGST
+118 PQISVPFGST

-173 FGGKTNVINFVMR
+173 FGGKTNVINFIMR

-202 WANSGQ
+202 LANSGQ

-242 TFRLPDGLGG
+242 TFRLPDETGG
-252 TNTIERQST
+252 INTIERQST

-273 ASFRARYT
+273 ASFRARYI
-281 SDKFTANNILA
+281 SDKFTANNTLV
-292 FRDTRIPH
+292 FRNTRIPH
-300 NDSQGAVTYS
+300 NDSHGAVTYS
-310 GGDFDDSEYT
+310 GGGYDDSEYT

-331 YTGYYYIGIGERNS
+331 YTGYYYIGIGDSNS
-345 LTIQPTYAYN
+345 LTIQPAYAYN

-361 VYTEAGLAPIVNDA
+361 IYTEAGLAPIVNDA

-399 LYGYGQY
+399 LYGYGEY

-435 FARGGFSST
+435 FTRGGFSST

-454 DYNGEKN
+454 DYNGVTN
-461 DFNSPYA
+461 DFNSPFA
-468 DLSLQYS
+468 DLFLQYS
-475 PNTKNS
+475 PNSKNS

-494 SNYKSDRMIQDSP
+494 SNYKSDRMIQESP

-513 NPALTAYRS
+513 NPSLTAYRS

-535 AWRFSGYAYGWLVA
+535 A
-549 DRAAFDYQPF
+549 
-559 EYQPGEQGLVRNIIQ
+559 
-574 PAGGF
+574 
-579 GRYNVG
+579 
-585 FNINWRPL
+585 
-593 GGKFN
+593 
-598 ITGSLTETIT
+598 
-608 HNGRPYNLDKSVL
+608 
-621 SGYVQAMYYIGNFN
+621 
-635 IVAAYVSRGYSFDD
+635 
-649 SMSGFYTRSRDAFA
+649 
-663 LAAGWNSGSWNVNL
+663 
-677 HLQNMF
+677 
-683 RWHWRTS
+683 
-690 TTAMTSAYYDVTR
+690 
-703 QNYGVDNHALIQ
+703 
-715 AKVTYTFSF
+715 
-724 GKKSKRDS
+724 
-732 DADLSPDAAKS
+732 
-743 ASGILH
+743 

>member
-1 MKRPIKMKRP
+1 MKRP

-135 QAVAVFIDYVPATQ
+135 QDVAVFIDYVPATE

-345 LTIQPTYAYN
+345 LTIQPTYAYS

-535 AWRFSGYAYGWLVA
+535 AWRFSGYAYAWIVGN
-549 DRAAFDYQPF
+549 RAAFDYQPF

>member
-135 QAVAVFIDYVPATQ
+135 QAVAVFIDYVPATE

-159 VLRVEYLQSPTDTR
+159 VLRIEYLQSPTDTR

>member
-1 MKRPIKMKRP
+1 MKRP

-135 QAVAVFIDYVPATQ
+135 QAVAVFIDYVPATE

-159 VLRVEYLQSPTDTR
+159 VLRIEYLQSPTDTR

-435 FARGGFSST
+435 FARGGFGST

-535 AWRFSGYAYGWLVA
+535 AWRFSGYAYAWIVGN
-549 DRAAFDYQPF
+549 RAAFDYRPF
-559 EYQPGEQGLVRNIIQ
+559 EYQPGEQGLVREIIQ

-585 FNINWRPL
+585 FNVNWRPL

>member
-1 MKRPIKMKRP
+1 MKRFKIM
-11 IQILVISCVTALPAV
+11 VIAAVTVTVTAS
-26 AGGITSTG
+26 AGTIIPKTAMYGDSVENADSAG
-34 VMSVSGRPELS
+34 VMA
-45 DSAVSAANAVRDT
+45 DSIKADT
-58 TAVAAIDTAAI
+58 TE
-69 DTADY
+69 Y
-74 ETLDAVTVEAVM
+74 ETLNAVTVEASM
-86 QRTGAEKSVY
+86 QRTDGEKSTY
-96 IPTTRQRNASQSATD
+96 IPTTHQRNASQSATD

-118 PQISVPYGST
+118 PQISVPFGST
-128 AVKTVSG
+128 SVKTVSG
-135 QAVAVFIDYVPATQ
+135 QNVAVFIDYVPATE
-149 DELEMMRTSD
+149 DELAMMRTSD

-186 KYDYGGYV
+186 KYEYGGYV

-202 WANSGQ
+202 LANSGQ

-242 TFRLPDGLGG
+242 TFRLPDETGG
-252 TNTIERQST
+252 INTIERQST

-273 ASFRARYT
+273 ASFRARYL
-281 SDKFTANNILA
+281 SDKFTANNTLV
-292 FRDTRIPH
+292 FRNTRIPH
-300 NDSQGAVTYS
+300 KDSHGAVTYS
-310 GGDFDDSEYT
+310 GGGYDDSEYT

-331 YTGYYYIGIGERNS
+331 YTGYYYIGIGDSNS
-345 LTIQPTYAYN
+345 LTIQPAYAYN

-361 VYTEAGLAPIVNDA
+361 IYTEAGLAPIVNDA

-399 LYGYGQY
+399 LYGYGEY

-435 FARGGFSST
+435 FTRGGFSST

-454 DYNGEKN
+454 DYNGVTN
-461 DFNSPYA
+461 DFNSPFA
-468 DLSLQYS
+468 DLFLQYS
-475 PNTKNS
+475 PNSKNS

-494 SNYKSDRMIQDSP
+494 SNYKSDRMIQESP

-513 NPALTAYRS
+513 NPSLTAYRS

-535 AWRFSGYAYGWLVA
+535 AWRFSGYAYGWLVGN
-549 DRAAFDYQPF
+549 RAAFDYQPMA
-559 EYQPGEQGLVRNIIQ
+559 QQQALVRNIIQ

-585 FNINWRPL
+585 LNVNWRPL

-598 ITGSLTETIT
+598 ITGSLTETFT

-621 SGYVQAMYYIGNFN
+621 SGYVQAMYYVGNFN
-635 IVAAYVSRGYSFDD
+635 FVVAYVSRMYSFDD
-649 SMSGFYTRSRDAFA
+649 SMSGFYTRSKDAFA
-663 LAAGWNSGSWNVNL
+663 LAAGWGNGSWNVNL
-677 HLQNMF
+677 QLQNMF

-690 TTAMTSAYYDVTR
+690 TTEMASTYYDVTR

-724 GKKSKRDS
+724 GKKSKS
-732 DADLSPDAAKS
+732 DTEADLSPDAART

>member
-1 MKRPIKMKRP
+1 MKRP

-135 QAVAVFIDYVPATQ
+135 QDVAVFIDYVPATE

-159 VLRVEYLQSPTDTR
+159 VLRIEYLQSPTDTR

-345 LTIQPTYAYN
+345 LTIQPTYAYS

-535 AWRFSGYAYGWLVA
+535 AWRFSGYAYAWIVGN
-549 DRAAFDYQPF
+549 RAAFDYRPF
-559 EYQPGEQGLVRNIIQ
+559 EYQPGEQGLVREIIQ

-585 FNINWRPL
+585 FNVNWRPL

>member
-1 MKRPIKMKRP
+1 MKRFKVM
-11 IQILVISCVTALPAV
+11 VIAAVTVTVTAS
-26 AGGITSTG
+26 AGTIIPKTAMYGDSVENADSAG
-34 VMSVSGRPELS
+34 VMA
-45 DSAVSAANAVRDT
+45 DSIEADT
-58 TAVAAIDTAAI
+58 TE
-69 DTADY
+69 Y
-74 ETLDAVTVEAVM
+74 ETLNAVTVEASM
-86 QRTGAEKSVY
+86 QRTDGEKSTY
-96 IPTTRQRNASQSATD
+96 IPTTHQRNASQSATD

-118 PQISVPYGST
+118 PQISVPFGST
-128 AVKTVSG
+128 SVKTVSG
-135 QAVAVFIDYVPATQ
+135 QNVAVFIDYVPATE
-149 DELEMMRTSD
+149 DELAMMRTSD
-159 VLRVEYLQSPTDTR
+159 VLRVEYIQSPTDTR

-186 KYDYGGYV
+186 KYEYGGYV

-242 TFRLPDGLGG
+242 TFRLPDETGG
-252 TNTIERQST
+252 INTIERQST

-273 ASFRARYT
+273 ASFRARYI
-281 SDKFTANNILA
+281 SDKFTANNTLV
-292 FRDTRIPH
+292 FRNTRIPH
-300 NDSQGAVTYS
+300 KDSHGAGTYS
-310 GGDFDDSEYT
+310 GGGYDDSEYT

-331 YTGYYYIGIGERNS
+331 YTGYYYIGIGDSNS
-345 LTIQPTYAYN
+345 LTIQPAYAYN

-361 VYTEAGLAPIVNDA
+361 IYTEAGLAPIVNDA

-399 LYGYGQY
+399 LYGYGEY

-435 FARGGFSST
+435 FTRGGFSST

-454 DYNGEKN
+454 DYNGVTN
-461 DFNSPYA
+461 DFNSPFA
-468 DLSLQYS
+468 DLFLQYS
-475 PNTKNS
+475 PNSKNS

-494 SNYKSDRMIQDSP
+494 SNYKSDRMIQESP

-513 NPALTAYRS
+513 NPSLTAYRS

-535 AWRFSGYAYGWLVA
+535 AWRFSGYAYGWLVGN
-549 DRAAFDYQPF
+549 RAAFDYQPMA
-559 EYQPGEQGLVRNIIQ
+559 QQQALVRNIIQ

-585 FNINWRPL
+585 LNVNWRPL

-598 ITGSLTETIT
+598 ITGSLTETFT

-621 SGYVQAMYYIGNFN
+621 SGYVQAMYYVGNFN
-635 IVAAYVSRGYSFDD
+635 FVVAYVSRMYSFDD
-649 SMSGFYTRSRDAFA
+649 SMSGFYTRDKDAFA
-663 LAAGWNSGSWNVNL
+663 LAAGWGNGSWNVNL
-677 HLQNMF
+677 QLQNMF

-690 TTAMTSAYYDVTR
+690 TTEMASTYYDVTR

-724 GKKSKRDS
+724 GKKSKSDT
-732 DADLSPDAAKS
+732 DADLSPDAART

>member
-1 MKRPIKMKRP
+1 MKRP

-135 QAVAVFIDYVPATQ
+135 QDVAVFIDYVPATE

-159 VLRVEYLQSPTDTR
+159 VLRIEYLQSPTDTR

-345 LTIQPTYAYN
+345 LTIQPTYAYS

-435 FARGGFSST
+435 FARGGFGST

-535 AWRFSGYAYGWLVA
+535 AWRFSGYAYAWIVGN
-549 DRAAFDYQPF
+549 RAAFDYRPF
-559 EYQPGEQGLVRNIIQ
+559 EYQPGEQGLVREIIQ

-585 FNINWRPL
+585 FNVNWRPL

>member
-1 MKRPIKMKRP
+1 MKRFKVM
-11 IQILVISCVTALPAV
+11 VIAAVTVTVTAS
-26 AGGITSTG
+26 AGTIIPKTAMYGDSVENADSAG
-34 VMSVSGRPELS
+34 VMA
-45 DSAVSAANAVRDT
+45 DSIEVDT
-58 TAVAAIDTAAI
+58 TE
-69 DTADY
+69 Y
-74 ETLDAVTVEAVM
+74 ETLNAVTVEASM
-86 QRTGAEKSVY
+86 QRTDGEKSTY
-96 IPTTRQRNASQSATD
+96 IPTTHQRNASQSATD

-118 PQISVPYGST
+118 PQISVPFGST
-128 AVKTVSG
+128 SVKTVSG
-135 QAVAVFIDYVPATQ
+135 QNVAVFIDYVPATE
-149 DELEMMRTSD
+149 DELAMMRTSD

-186 KYDYGGYV
+186 KYEYGGYV

-202 WANSGQ
+202 LANSGQ

-242 TFRLPDGLGG
+242 TFRLPDETGG
-252 TNTIERQST
+252 INTIERQST

-273 ASFRARYT
+273 ASFRARYI
-281 SDKFTANNILA
+281 SDKFTANNTLV
-292 FRDTRIPH
+292 FRNTRIPH
-300 NDSQGAVTYS
+300 KDSHGAVTYS
-310 GGDFDDSEYT
+310 GGGYDDSEYT

-331 YTGYYYIGIGERNS
+331 YTGYYYIGIGDSNS
-345 LTIQPTYAYN
+345 LTIQPAYAYN

-361 VYTEAGLAPIVNDA
+361 IYTEAGVAPIVNDA

-399 LYGYGQY
+399 LYGYGEY
-406 EHNRTRYTGTTEAL
+406 EHNRTRYAGTTEAL

-435 FARGGFSST
+435 FTRGGFSST

-454 DYNGEKN
+454 DYNGVTN
-461 DFNSPYA
+461 DFNSPFA
-468 DLSLQYS
+468 DLFLQYS
-475 PNTKNS
+475 PNSKNS

-494 SNYKSDRMIQDSP
+494 SNYKSDRMIQESP

-513 NPALTAYRS
+513 NPSLTAYRS

-535 AWRFSGYAYGWLVA
+535 AWRFSGYAYGWLVGN
-549 DRAAFDYQPF
+549 RAAFDYQPMA
-559 EYQPGEQGLVRNIIQ
+559 QQQALVRNIIQ

-585 FNINWRPL
+585 LNVNWRPL

-598 ITGSLTETIT
+598 ITGSLTETFT

-621 SGYVQAMYYIGNFN
+621 SGYVQAMYYVGNFN
-635 IVAAYVSRGYSFDD
+635 FVVAYVSRMYSFDD
-649 SMSGFYTRSRDAFA
+649 SMSGFYTRDKDAFA
-663 LAAGWNSGSWNVNL
+663 LAAGWGNGSWNVNL
-677 HLQNMF
+677 QLQNMF

-690 TTAMTSAYYDVTR
+690 TTEMASTYYDVTR

-724 GKKSKRDS
+724 GKKSKSDT
-732 DADLSPDAAKS
+732 DADLSPDAART

>member
-1 MKRPIKMKRP
+1 MKRFKIM
-11 IQILVISCVTALPAV
+11 VIAAVTVTVTAS
-26 AGGITSTG
+26 AGTIIPKTAMYGDSVENADSTG
-34 VMSVSGRPELS
+34 VMA
-45 DSAVSAANAVRDT
+45 DSIEADT
-58 TAVAAIDTAAI
+58 TE
-69 DTADY
+69 Y
-74 ETLDAVTVEAVM
+74 ETLNAVTVEASM
-86 QRTGAEKSVY
+86 QRTDGEKSTY
-96 IPTTRQRNASQSATD
+96 IPTTHQRNASQSATD

-118 PQISVPYGST
+118 PQISVPFGST

-135 QAVAVFIDYVPATQ
+135 QNVAVFIDYVPATE
-149 DELEMMRTSD
+149 DELAMMRTSD

-186 KYDYGGYV
+186 KYEYGGYV

-202 WANSGQ
+202 LANSGQ

-242 TFRLPDGLGG
+242 TFRLPDETGG
-252 TNTIERQST
+252 INTIERQST

-273 ASFRARYT
+273 ASFRARYI
-281 SDKFTANNILA
+281 SDKFTANNTLV
-292 FRDTRIPH
+292 FRNTRIPH
-300 NDSQGAVTYS
+300 NDSHGAVTYS
-310 GGDFDDSEYT
+310 GGGYDDSEYT

-331 YTGYYYIGIGERNS
+331 YTGYYYIGIGDSNS
-345 LTIQPTYAYN
+345 LTIQPAYAYN

-361 VYTEAGLAPIVNDA
+361 IYTEAGLAPIVNDA

-399 LYGYGQY
+399 LYGYGEY

-435 FARGGFSST
+435 FTRGGFSST

-454 DYNGEKN
+454 DYNGVTN
-461 DFNSPYA
+461 DFNSPFA
-468 DLSLQYS
+468 DLFLQYS
-475 PNTKNS
+475 PNSKNS

-494 SNYKSDRMIQDSP
+494 SNYKSDRMIQESP

-513 NPALTAYRS
+513 NPSLTAYRS

-535 AWRFSGYAYGWLVA
+535 AWRFSGYAYGWLVGN
-549 DRAAFDYQPF
+549 RAAFDYQPMA
-559 EYQPGEQGLVRNIIQ
+559 QQQALVRNIIQ

-585 FNINWRPL
+585 LNVNWRPL

-598 ITGSLTETIT
+598 ITGSLTETFT

-621 SGYVQAMYYIGNFN
+621 SGYVQAMYYVGNFN
-635 IVAAYVSRGYSFDD
+635 FVVAYVSRMYSFDD
-649 SMSGFYTRSRDAFA
+649 SMSGFYTRSKDAFA
-663 LAAGWNSGSWNVNL
+663 LAAGWGNGSWNVNL
-677 HLQNMF
+677 QLQNMF

-690 TTAMTSAYYDVTR
+690 TTEMASTYYDVTR

-715 AKVTYTFSF
+715 AKLTYTFSF
-724 GKKSKRDS
+724 GKKSKSDT
-732 DADLSPDAAKS
+732 DADLSPDAART

>member
-1 MKRPIKMKRP
+1 MKRFKIM
-11 IQILVISCVTALPAV
+11 VIAAVTVTVTAS
-26 AGGITSTG
+26 AGTIIPKTAMYGDSVENADSTG
-34 VMSVSGRPELS
+34 VMA
-45 DSAVSAANAVRDT
+45 DSIEADT
-58 TAVAAIDTAAI
+58 TE
-69 DTADY
+69 Y
-74 ETLDAVTVEAVM
+74 ETLNAVTVEASM
-86 QRTGAEKSVY
+86 QRTDGEKSTY
-96 IPTTRQRNASQSATD
+96 IPTTHQRNASQSATD

-118 PQISVPYGST
+118 PQISVPFGST
-128 AVKTVSG
+128 SVKTVSG
-135 QAVAVFIDYVPATQ
+135 QNVAVFIDYIPATE
-149 DELEMMRTSD
+149 DELAMMRTSD

-186 KYDYGGYV
+186 KYEYGGYV

-202 WANSGQ
+202 LANSGQ

-242 TFRLPDGLGG
+242 TFRLPDETGG
-252 TNTIERQST
+252 INTIERQST

-273 ASFRARYT
+273 ASFRARYI
-281 SDKFTANNILA
+281 SDKFTANNTLV
-292 FRDTRIPH
+292 FRNTRIPH
-300 NDSQGAVTYS
+300 NDSHGAVTYS
-310 GGDFDDSEYT
+310 GGGYDDSEYT

-331 YTGYYYIGIGERNS
+331 YTGYYYIGIGDSNS
-345 LTIQPTYAYN
+345 LTIQPAYAYN

-361 VYTEAGLAPIVNDA
+361 IYTEAGLAPIVNDA

-399 LYGYGQY
+399 LYGYGEY

-435 FARGGFSST
+435 FTRGGFSST

-454 DYNGEKN
+454 DYNGVTN
-461 DFNSPYA
+461 DFNSPFA
-468 DLSLQYS
+468 DLFLQYS
-475 PNTKNS
+475 PNSKNS

-494 SNYKSDRMIQDSP
+494 SNYKSDRMIQESP

-513 NPALTAYRS
+513 NPSLTAYRS

-535 AWRFSGYAYGWLVA
+535 AWRFSGYAYGWLVGN
-549 DRAAFDYQPF
+549 RAAFDYQPMA
-559 EYQPGEQGLVRNIIQ
+559 QQQALVRNIIQ

-585 FNINWRPL
+585 LNVNWRPL

-598 ITGSLTETIT
+598 ITGSLTETFT

-621 SGYVQAMYYIGNFN
+621 SGYVQAMYYVGNFN
-635 IVAAYVSRGYSFDD
+635 FVVAYVSRMYSFDD
-649 SMSGFYTRSRDAFA
+649 SMSGFYTRSKDAFA
-663 LAAGWNSGSWNVNL
+663 LAAGWGNGSWNVNL
-677 HLQNMF
+677 QLQNMF

-690 TTAMTSAYYDVTR
+690 TTEMASTYYDVTR

-715 AKVTYTFSF
+715 AKVTYTFGF
-724 GKKSKRDS
+724 GKKSKSDS
-732 DADLSPDAAKS
+732 EADLNPDAAKS